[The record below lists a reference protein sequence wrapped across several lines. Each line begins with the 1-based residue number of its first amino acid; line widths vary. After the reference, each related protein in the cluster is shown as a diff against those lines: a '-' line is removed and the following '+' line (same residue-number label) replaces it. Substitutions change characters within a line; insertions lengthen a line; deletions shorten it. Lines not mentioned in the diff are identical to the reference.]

1 MNLHHLRVFLAV
13 AECGGIGAG
22 AARLHISQPA
32 VTREIRELEA
42 SVGVPLFDRHPRG
55 VSLTEGGRRL
65 LQYAQRIFALELAAE
80 RELRGF
86 ASLSQGELHLGA
98 SATLG
103 SYLLPPLLNRFRE
116 QYPQV
121 FVSLQISN
129 TGEVTQQLDDGR
141 IALGFVEG
149 AFDRAGYAHRLLA
162 RDALLPVVGP
172 RHPLAG
178 RRDLT
183 MRELA
188 EHALY
193 LREPGS
199 GARASVEEAYRE
211 HGLEPQAR
219 MVIGGTEALKR
230 LIADGHGIAWL
241 SQLVVGEELACGRL
255 QRLQV
260 RDRQIVRELHVL
272 WRQDSQLS
280 PAPAAFLAL
289 LEAAA
294 ASATDAARQ
303 PGG

>member
-13 AECGGIGAG
+13 AESGGIGAG

-42 SVGVPLFDRHPRG
+42 SVGVALFDRHPRG

-65 LQYAQRIFALELAAE
+65 LHYAQRIFALEQAAE
-80 RELRGF
+80 GELRGF
-86 ASLSQGELHLGA
+86 ANLSQGELQLGA

-103 SYLLPPLLNRFRE
+103 AYLLPALLNRFRE
-116 QYPQV
+116 RHPQV

-129 TGEVTQQLDDGR
+129 TGEVAEQLDDGR

-149 AFDRAGYAHRLLA
+149 EFARERYASRLLA

-178 RRDLT
+178 RRDLE
-183 MRELA
+183 MHELA

-199 GARASVEEAYRE
+199 GARASVEQAYRA
-211 HGLEPQAR
+211 HGLEAQPH

-241 SQLVVGEELACGRL
+241 SQLVVEDELASGRL
-255 QRLQV
+255 RRLDV
-260 RDRQIVRELHVL
+260 AERQILRELHVL
-272 WRQDSQLS
+272 WRQDCQLS

-289 LEAAA
+289 LESAAGNIK
-294 ASATDAARQ
+294 TF
-303 PGG
+303 

>member
-42 SVGVPLFDRHPRG
+42 SLGIALFDRHPRG
-55 VSLTEGGRRL
+55 VRLTEGGQRL
-65 LQYAQRIFALELAAE
+65 LQYAQRIFTLEQAAE
-80 RELRGF
+80 RDLRGF
-86 ASLSQGELHLGA
+86 ANLSQGELHLGA

-103 SYLLPPLLNRFRE
+103 SYLLPPLLNRFRARH
-116 QYPQV
+116 PQV

-149 AFDRAGYAHRLLA
+149 DFDRLGYAHRLLA

-178 RRDLT
+178 RRDLE
-183 MRELA
+183 MAELTG
-188 EHALY
+188 HALY

-199 GARASVEEAYRE
+199 GARASIEQAYRA
-211 HGLEPQAR
+211 HGLEPRAQ

-230 LIADGHGIAWL
+230 LIAEGHGIAWL
-241 SQLVVGEELACGRL
+241 SQLVVGEELASGRL
-255 QRLQV
+255 VRLDL
-260 RDRQIVRELHVL
+260 RERQILRDLHVL
-272 WRQDSQLS
+272 WRQDCQLS
-280 PAPAAFLAL
+280 PAPAAFLEL
-289 LEAAA
+289 LESTAPA
-294 ASATDAARQ
+294 DA
-303 PGG
+303 